1 MPEAEPDV
9 NPRQKAVLGL
19 LFLVTAAVILFPPWV
34 EVLRDDQQE
43 RHVVFLGRA
52 RNSWNLALEDGPA

>member
-1 MPEAEPDV
+1 
-9 NPRQKAVLGL
+9 L
-19 LFLVTAAVILFPPWV
+19 LFLVMAAVILFPPWV